1 MNDQNLLEN
10 NDLETKDVENL
21 WKAFHED
28 EEGLEILQVVLII
41 ALAAII
47 FIVIRSYWTKSKEK
61 STKAVDEAVK
71 GLDPE

>member
-1 MNDQNLLEN
+1 MNEDKEVESLL
-10 NDLETKDVENL
+10 
-21 WKAFHED
+21 KAFHED

-47 FIVIRSYWTKSKEK
+47 FIVIRSYWTKAKTK
-61 STKAVDEAVK
+61 SGAAVDKAVE